1 MKITFTF
8 DKGNWQIGFIYRA
21 KPRRFWVQLP
31 TCGWFIELG
40 ETCPDCKG
48 CGGFAISAGDY
59 DWVDECENCEGTGRI
74 K

>member
-8 DKGNWQIGFIYRA
+8 DKGNWQIGFIYRI

-40 ETCPDCKG
+40 KICSSCEG
-48 CGGFAISAGDY
+48 CGTIVTIAGDGEWA
-59 DWVDECENCEGTGRI
+59 DNCETCEGTGRI